1 MEEGQFPSHVIKQKV
16 VSDTAPA
23 SAQMPPKQPH
33 RPRGPA
39 GVLGLRLPDRPWEG
53 RAWGA
58 LPPEDGGVGSPS
70 PQKMGVWGALPPED
84 GGVGSLS
91 PQRTGAWGALPPR
104 GWGRGEPFPQR
115 MGAWGALLLGGLG
128 VGSPGGAGR
137 REQRRAYCRIEQEQA
152 TGVPAN
158 TRRDFSKAL

>member
-70 PQKMGVWGALPPED
+70 PGRA
-84 GGVGSLS
+84 
-91 PQRTGAWGALPPR
+91 
-104 GWGRGEPFPQR
+104 GRGEPRRGGSQ
-115 MGAWGALLLGGLG
+115 GAEEGLL
-128 VGSPGGAGR
+128 
-137 REQRRAYCRIEQEQA
+137 Q
-152 TGVPAN
+152 
-158 TRRDFSKAL
+158 D